1 MKFERFEKTVDMEDR
16 DELVSFLKSHF
27 RYYTANSWNRATS
40 YANNVKLYN
49 LNLPEKIRDKAYS
62 LVCGEV
68 ECPDWNF
75 AVEDAFHSFLKETGY
90 NAGFNG
96 RSGGYIVMYE
106 TAVDSSGKTVTYPG
120 RGIDQYEDFDDED
133 EWDFHRLQER
143 VKLVQRFDRV
153 CDQLREELIY
163 ILSSSE
169 IEEYPVVTY
178 RKRLV
183 SREEAV

>member
-1 MKFERFEKTVDMEDR
+1 MKFEKTVDMDNR
-16 DELVSFLKSHF
+16 AELVSYLKNHF
-27 RYYTANSWNRATS
+27 RYYTMSSWNRSTA

-49 LNLPEKIRDKAYS
+49 LDLPVEIIDRAYIFIS
-62 LVCGEV
+62 GEV
-68 ECPDWNF
+68 ECIDWQY

-143 VKLVQRFDRV
+143 VKLVQRFDRM